1 MYYRNFLRKAPII
14 IDRFFQ
20 KHFITNSQFT
30 RAQTPTP
37 HINLIIDRFLA
48 SLRFTSRTS
57 THVSTYYLSSI
68 QQSFA
73 NVRSIISTAQARNFL
88 TLWSAK
94 AAYYSPICQAHL
106 AFHLM
111 NGVYAIRSGGLWSF
125 WIGGTFKN
133 VKYLALYQFKNYSFL
148 EGHSFYWWNQAV
160 FVPPSLETLQP
171 TWPFFGKST
180 IILYPRV

>member
-1 MYYRNFLRKAPII
+1 METLLGKALLS
-14 IDRFFQ
+14 FF
-20 KHFITNSQFT
+20 KNDGLITNSQFT
-30 RAQTPTP
+30 GTQIPTP
-37 HINLIIDRFLA
+37 HINLIIDSILA

-57 THVSTYYLSSI
+57 THVFATYLSSI

-111 NGVYAIRSGGLWSF
+111 NGVYAIRSGGL
-125 WIGGTFKN
+125 
-133 VKYLALYQFKNYSFL
+133 
-148 EGHSFYWWNQAV
+148 
-160 FVPPSLETLQP
+160 
-171 TWPFFGKST
+171 
-180 IILYPRV
+180 

>member
-1 MYYRNFLRKAPII
+1 MGKAPII
-14 IDRFFQ
+14 IDTLFQ
-20 KHFITNSQFT
+20 KRLISNSQFT
-30 RAQTPTP
+30 RTQIPIP

-48 SLRFTSRTS
+48 SLKFTSRTS
-57 THVSTYYLSSI
+57 TLACTYLSSI

-111 NGVYAIRSGGLWSF
+111 NGVYAIRSGRLWSF
-125 WIGGTFKN
+125 KMGGYIQECEVPGTISIQK
-133 VKYLALYQFKNYSFL
+133 LQF
-148 EGHSFYWWNQAV
+148 
-160 FVPPSLETLQP
+160 P
-171 TWPFFGKST
+171 
-180 IILYPRV
+180 